1 MRIVMESGLAN
12 AAYLFVFVMTLEF
25 GSQALE
31 IMSEMVCLCS
41 PCNYICPARA
51 DVVFLQAVPLTG
63 IIFSIVILRVG
74 HQRHGDSFYASQPAP
89 SNVAWPRAK
98 STIGPAGGR
107 TGTSATTTAG
117 NTGSIPMDIFVHNA
131 TSTTKGYDDDS
142 IQRLE
147 SRSLPDL
154 PAAF

>member
-1 MRIVMESGLAN
+1 MPLLFLATT
-12 AAYLFVFVMTLEF
+12 FVRLELT
-25 GSQALE
+25 S
-31 IMSEMVCLCS
+31 S
-41 PCNYICPARA
+41 
-51 DVVFLQAVPLTG
+51 FLQAVPLTG

-117 NTGSIPMDIFVHNA
+117 NTGSIPMEIFVHNA

>member
-1 MRIVMESGLAN
+1 MLLVDM
-12 AAYLFVFVMTLEF
+12 FVRLELT
-25 GSQALE
+25 SL
-31 IMSEMVCLCS
+31 
-41 PCNYICPARA
+41 
-51 DVVFLQAVPLTG
+51 LQATPLTG

-74 HQRHGDSFYASQPAP
+74 HQRHGDSFYASQPGP
-89 SNVAWPRAK
+89 SNVVWPRVK

-117 NTGSIPMDIFVHNA
+117 NTSSMPMEIFVHD
-131 TSTTKGYDDDS
+131 TITTTKGYDDDS